1 MLETL
6 AKNLWLL
13 ITVGIPGMF
22 TYGVWRVLLLLEPS
36 NCLDMTALNQIDSSA
51 IASASIV
58 IAIGLLQQAIAITM
72 ESLLTL
78 LAKIRQKKWP
88 NIYSLF
94 CERFELAAAGK
105 LDENA
110 TRIIGN
116 FFQSMN
122 ISVGLFLVFLYFVAY
137 EGMGTDEWIPIAIMV
152 FLAAAL
158 ITTVFRMLNAKWAIE
173 KCR

>member
-1 MLETL
+1 MLDTL

-36 NCLDMTALNQIDSSA
+36 NCLDTAALNQIDGSA
-51 IASASIV
+51 IASASII
-58 IAIGLLQQAIAITM
+58 IAVGLLQQSVGITI
-72 ESLLTL
+72 ESLLAF
-78 LAKIRQKKWP
+78 LAKKRQQEWP

-105 LDENA
+105 LDENG

-122 ISVGLFLVFLYFVAY
+122 ISVGLFLVLLYFMAY
-137 EGMGTDEWIPIAIMV
+137 EGMEINEWIPTGIIFFIV
-152 FLAAAL
+152 AAL
-158 ITTVFRMLNAKWAIE
+158 ISTVFRMLDAKWVIE